1 MRCCIPL
8 IGSCFVWC
16 YSPAGFG
23 KDHSTQ
29 ESSDAIDYAQT
40 AYLLFEEQIGPVTLL
55 MGTSE
60 RKNGDT
66 TRGDRAGN
74 HSSVSLEFARPE
86 AFLSPF
92 HYLEVA

>member
-1 MRCCIPL
+1 L
-8 IGSCFVWC
+8 DVV
-16 YSPAGFG
+16 
-23 KDHSTQ
+23 
-29 ESSDAIDYAQT
+29 DYAQT
-40 AYLLFEEQIGPVTLL
+40 TYLLFEELIEPVTLL

-60 RKNGDT
+60 RKNGDM
-66 TRGDRAGN
+66 TRDNRAGN

>member
-1 MRCCIPL
+1 M
-8 IGSCFVWC
+8 
-16 YSPAGFG
+16 
-23 KDHSTQ
+23 
-29 ESSDAIDYAQT
+29 
-40 AYLLFEEQIGPVTLL
+40 

>member
-1 MRCCIPL
+1 L
-8 IGSCFVWC
+8 
-16 YSPAGFG
+16 
-23 KDHSTQ
+23 DL
-29 ESSDAIDYAQT
+29 IDYAQT
-40 AYLLFEEQIGPVTLL
+40 AYLLFEEQIEPVTLL

-60 RKNGDT
+60 RKNGDM
-66 TRGDRAGN
+66 TRDNRAGN